1 MTRTPAREELPA
13 AAVET
18 VPDVIGPGLEVLFCG
33 INPGLYTASVGHH
46 FADPGNRFWEA
57 LRTAGFTDRLLD
69 PFEER
74 RLLAYG
80 YGITHLVERATAAAA
95 ELSDAE
101 LATGRWRLE
110 TKVLHYAP
118 RWLAVLG
125 LGAYRRA
132 FRRPQAV
139 LGRQEETVAGARV
152 WVLPHPSGLNASHG
166 PEDFTRLLR
175 ELRSATAAERSR
187 CEDA

>member
-1 MTRTPAREELPA
+1 M
-13 AAVET
+13 
-18 VPDVIGPGLEVLFCG
+18 IGPGLEVLFCG
-33 INPGLYTASVGHH
+33 ISPALYTAVVGHH
-46 FADPGNRFWEA
+46 FACPGNPFWKA
-57 LRTAGFTDRLLD
+57 LHTAGFTDRLLD

-80 YGITHLVERATAAAA
+80 YGITNLVERATAAAA
-95 ELSDAE
+95 ELSGAE

-125 LGAYRRA
+125 LGAYRTV
-132 FRRPQAV
+132 FRRQDAV

-152 WVLPHPSGLNASHG
+152 WVLPDPGGLNAG
-166 PEDFTRLLR
+166 YRPEDFTRLLR
-175 ELRSATAAERSR
+175 DLRSATAAERSQV
-187 CEDA
+187 